1 MRNAQYALEKF
12 DYFCK
17 NSKDMKSDKD
27 NIILV
32 KSFQFAIRVVNLYK
46 RMLSTKKEF
55 IISKQLVRSGTSI
68 GANAKEGSR
77 AQSKADFYSKMSIA
91 LKEASESEYW
101 IELLAATGYLT
112 DDESQSLLDDCR
124 ELIRILMA
132 ITASA
137 KN

>member
-1 MRNAQYALEKF
+1 MRKIQN
-12 DYFCK
+12 
-17 NSKDMKSDKD
+17 MKSDRD
-27 NIILV
+27 NVILV
-32 KSFQFAIRVVNLYK
+32 KSFEFAIRVVNLYK
-46 RMLSTKKEF
+46 QMLSSKKEF
-55 IISKQLVRSGTSI
+55 VISKQLVRSGTSI

-101 IELLAATGYLT
+101 IELLAATGYLP
-112 DDESQSLLDDCR
+112 DAESQSLLDDCR

-132 ITASA
+132 ITAKA

>member
-1 MRNAQYALEKF
+1 MCNTDIEILIIF
-12 DYFCK
+12 VK
-17 NSKDMKSDKD
+17 NSRNMKSDKD

-46 RMLSTKKEF
+46 QMLSTRKEF

-68 GANAKEGSR
+68 GTNAKEGSR

-101 IELLAATGYLT
+101 IELLGATGYLSE
-112 DDESQSLLDDCR
+112 DESQSLLEDCR

-137 KN
+137 KK

>member
-1 MRNAQYALEKF
+1 M
-12 DYFCK
+12 K
-17 NSKDMKSDKD
+17 NDNE

-32 KSFQFAIRVVNLYK
+32 KSFQFAVRVVNLYK
-46 RMLSTKKEF
+46 RMLSEKKEF

-68 GANAKEGSR
+68 GANTKEGSR

-101 IELLAATGYLT
+101 IELLTATGYLSEN
-112 DDESQSLLDDCR
+112 ESHNLLEDCR
-124 ELIRILMA
+124 ELIRILIA

-137 KN
+137 KNNIAH